1 MQRPLLHL
9 EDTTLHPMTPAL
21 RAMCAVKG
29 GKARDDVRAVLVVGD
44 GPATV
49 AAPHY
54 HVMQYAWGSTRG

>member
-1 MQRPLLHL
+1 
-9 EDTTLHPMTPAL
+9 MTPAL
-21 RAMCAVKG
+21 QAMCAVKG

-49 AAPHY
+49 AAPHH